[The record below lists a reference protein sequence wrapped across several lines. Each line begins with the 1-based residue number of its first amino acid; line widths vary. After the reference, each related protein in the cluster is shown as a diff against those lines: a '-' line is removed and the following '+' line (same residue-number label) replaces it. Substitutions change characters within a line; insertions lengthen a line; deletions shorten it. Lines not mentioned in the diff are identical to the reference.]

1 MAIKRDTP
9 LSISPDPGN
18 RQSYGKYEGP
28 SMKASKVAP
37 LDSKPVNIKKLS
49 ENVNAGEQRRTAQ
62 ADIKQAQKTKENK
75 KYMKIAA
82 AGIGVLGAASEVYER
97 IRLSKPK
104 PQGGY

>member
-9 LSISPDPGN
+9 LSATPDPGN
-18 RQSYGKYEGP
+18 MQSYGKYEGP
-28 SMKASKVAP
+28 KMKASKVAP
-37 LDSKPVNIKKLS
+37 LNASPVDKQKLANNINS
-49 ENVNAGEQRRTAQ
+49 GEQRRASQ
-62 ADIKQAQKTKENK
+62 ADAMQAAKTKENK

-82 AGIGVLGAASEVYER
+82 AGIGVLGAASEIYER